1 MRATIREDVNA
12 MGIHLYELK
21 SLFNQAVR
29 DQRSIEDIKS
39 LYMQIEQLETEW
51 KLSKQWKAGSLSKQ
65 QRISR
70 ERKYPHIDEPS
81 PLL

>member
-1 MRATIREDVNA
+1 MRVTIREDVNA

-51 KLSKQWKAGSLSKQ
+51 KSQQWNPGSPSLKPK
-65 QRISR
+65 RISGA
-70 ERKYPHIDEPS
+70 RKYPHIDEPS